1 MMLMREGVRGVYALY
16 YTHRGGIFNTTCD
29 WLKNKPPETKEG
41 PASGLCVALQ
51 SQLFSLGGRSSERPA
66 LQASKCSTLPRPFCT
81 LLFVYSHP
89 GGKDPTRGWLG
100 LRLWCIESC
109 SFGLQRMLCTG
120 CEKRQLEAR
129 FACCFF
135 FAFCVWRL
143 RRFFSRLRCV
153 RSSSWRG
160 RKAWLRCVAAWSA
173 RTPRFYAPAVTWT
186 ACRARV
192 DKECARG
199 TLTNM
204 AEMCA
209 TRVSRCALLFEQRH
223 FDSGKHSCLC
233 FPALLMFIIFFCI
246 V

>member
-1 MMLMREGVRGVYALY
+1 MFFRKQLREKWIFERNKVECERERVLLEGAMMLMREGVRGVYALY

-109 SFGLQRMLCTG
+109 SFGL
-120 CEKRQLEAR
+120 
-129 FACCFF
+129 
-135 FAFCVWRL
+135 
-143 RRFFSRLRCV
+143 
-153 RSSSWRG
+153 
-160 RKAWLRCVAAWSA
+160 
-173 RTPRFYAPAVTWT
+173 
-186 ACRARV
+186 
-192 DKECARG
+192 
-199 TLTNM
+199 
-204 AEMCA
+204 
-209 TRVSRCALLFEQRH
+209 
-223 FDSGKHSCLC
+223 
-233 FPALLMFIIFFCI
+233 
-246 V
+246 